1 MAHIPYYVAP
11 RISTNVTSGMTVM
24 KEETFGPIIPVNK
37 VNSDEEAIKLMH
49 NTSYCLT
56 VSIWT
61 KDIQKGSELVKR
73 LEAGTMFMNR
83 SDYPNP
89 ICTNPALGSSTTY

>member
-1 MAHIPYYVAP
+1 
-11 RISTNVTSGMTVM
+11 MTVM
-24 KEETFGPIIPVNK
+24 KEETFSPIIPVNK